1 MDNFQKFLN
10 IFFIYIICL
19 ILLAS
24 YAYQFILN
32 ETPCSLCMLQRV
44 GMIGIAS
51 SLLLNLR
58 FGIKIQYYG
67 LAIICAL
74 LGRIVALRQIGLH
87 ICPDFPAF
95 GRPIFGIDLYVW
107 SFIIFSASIFA
118 CAVLLILKGFSNTE
132 SYPPRWGFFEY
143 LGFWT
148 LLVIIISNGII
159 TFADCGFSL
168 CIP

>member
-1 MDNFQKFLN
+1 MAAFQRFLN
-10 IFFIYIICL
+10 VFFVYIICL

-24 YAYQFILN
+24 YAYQFILK
-32 ETPCSLCMLQRV
+32 EAPCCLCMMQRV

-67 LAIICAL
+67 LAILSAL
-74 LGRIVALRQIGLH
+74 LGRVVSLRQIGFH
-87 ICPDFPAF
+87 ICPDFPEF

-107 SFIIFSASIFA
+107 SFIIFSTSIFA
-118 CAVLLILKGFSNTE
+118 CAVLLIFKGYSKTE
-132 SYPPRWGFFEY
+132 MYPPRWGLFEQ
-143 LGFWT
+143 LGFWS
-148 LLVIIISNGII
+148 VFAIVVSNGFI
-159 TFADCGFSL
+159 TFLDCGFTL